1 MMKLTG
7 GGAPKDS
14 HDAKV
19 DYKLFA
25 VTAPESPR
33 VSGSAKASTGG
44 VGIGSMLR
52 VASFAGQMWLGGGM
66 AFGVGGPMGMMTG
79 LGAMSA
85 MGDVSGGIPAF
96 ADPSEAE
103 MRQTVS
109 EALTNGAKAAIEHL
123 TRKK

>member
-1 MMKLTG
+1 MRSQEVVEAKTSKPGKLGGMMKLTG

-25 VTAPESPR
+25 VTAPESTR
-33 VSGSAKASTGG
+33 VSGSAKASSGG
-44 VGIGSMLR
+44 VGIGSVLR
-52 VASFAGQMWLGGGM
+52 VAS
-66 AFGVGGPMGMMTG
+66 
-79 LGAMSA
+79 
-85 MGDVSGGIPAF
+85 F

-103 MRQTVS
+103 MRQTFS
-109 EALTNGAKAAIEHL
+109 EALTNVAKAAMEQL